1 MDSPWF
7 QSRALVEY
15 QTLSAGAPAESCQAS
30 RRVPRLRS
38 HCLSPVSNPFLCV
51 QTCTILNASFVWPN
65 CYPLNHCREQGM
77 AIFFK
82 VSKSNAIDDIT
93 ITRGQFPTNWH
104 YLHWQ
109 WNVTFSESVLPG
121 YHGLFCSVLRNGP
134 HYMLQVQLRTS
145 SSIFYSLW
153 MANGDLVF

>member
-7 QSRALVEY
+7 QSRVLVEY
-15 QTLSAGAPAESCQAS
+15 QTLSAGPARPLAECRGWGHIVYLWFQILSCVCRPAPFWMPLLFD
-30 RRVPRLRS
+30 RIVIHL
-38 HCLSPVSNPFLCV
+38 
-51 QTCTILNASFVWPN
+51 TIAVNKEWLF
-65 CYPLNHCREQGM
+65 
-77 AIFFK
+77 FFK

-109 WNVTFSESVLPG
+109 WNVAFSESVLPG
-121 YHGLFCSVLRNGP
+121 YHGLFCSVLRNGL